1 MDRNPSIMRILKTMA
16 ITAAG
21 VTLFKIYKATQL
33 KHFRLS
39 EFGAALPF
47 LSIGLLQK
55 LDEFRERLGRKVM
68 ISPAPGALIRFD
80 KGSESQHTFGRA
92 ADIMLPDGP
101 DLQTAFATAKAVGF
115 TGIGVAP
122 QWRPYKGL
130 HLDIRKLR
138 PGQSIAMWGYAKE
151 NGKQVFIS
159 AAEALNYA
167 QC

>member
-1 MDRNPSIMRILKTMA
+1 MRIVKTIA

-21 VTLFKIYKATQL
+21 VTLFKIYKAMQL

-39 EFGAALPF
+39 EFGASLPF

-101 DLQTAFATAKAVGF
+101 DLETAFSIAKAVGF
-115 TGIGVAP
+115 TGIGVYP
-122 QWRPYKGL
+122 DWKPYQGM
-130 HLDIRKLR
+130 HLDIRKLE
-138 PGQSIAMWGYAKE
+138 PGQPIAIWAGKNKDGRQVYTNISEVLTYA
-151 NGKQVFIS
+151 
-159 AAEALNYA
+159 
-167 QC
+167 